1 MKMLSS
7 RYVPI
12 ASTITKNHELPGVTA
27 SCAIMMS
34 NHEPDM
40 ITKIVSIDGPMKSK
54 CVRGSTSSEGA
65 TT

>member
-1 MKMLSS
+1 M
-7 RYVPI
+7 R
-12 ASTITKNHELPGVTA
+12 VT
-27 SCAIMMS
+27 CAIMMS

-40 ITKIVSIDGPMKSK
+40 ITKIVSIEGPMKSK